1 MVQELSTTASCS
13 GNISV
18 IEYHCNSLKHITM
31 NNKLTAK
38 QQNILQAIKELTG
51 HGEKPTSYRLHK
63 YLQSQGVDESMKS
76 VMQVIEALEKKEL
89 ITRDEER
96 KIYLVENESYG
107 DVQNIFSI
115 PLYGLA
121 SCGEALA
128 YADDVAD
135 DFLQLSRNLFY
146 RETQVQKLF
155 AVKALGDSMN
165 KAQINDGDY
174 VVFAKVDGQDVDF
187 EGKIVVAVI
196 NGMATIKRYKKVQDG
211 VVGLF
216 PESTNTAHHPIFLS
230 ESDTVF
236 IAGVFKR
243 VLPVQ
248 FVSL

>member
-1 MVQELSTTASCS
+1 
-13 GNISV
+13 
-18 IEYHCNSLKHITM
+18 M

-38 QQNILQAIKELTG
+38 QKNILQGIRELIEQ
-51 HGEKPTSYRLHK
+51 HHEHPTSYRLHK
-63 YLQSQGVDESMKS
+63 FLTAQGVEESMKS
-76 VMQVIEALEKKEL
+76 IMQVIEALEKKDI
-89 ITRDEER
+89 ITRDEQR
-96 KIYLVENESYG
+96 RIYLVENESYG
-107 DVQNIFSI
+107 NMQNILSI

-135 DFLQLSRNLFY
+135 DFLQLSKSLFY
-146 RETQVQKLF
+146 KEQVRKMF

-165 KAQINDGDY
+165 KANINDGDY
-174 VVFAKVDGQDVDF
+174 VIFEKVEAQDCDF

-216 PESTNTAHHPIFLS
+216 PQSTNPTHHPIFLS
-230 ESDTVF
+230 EADTAFV
-236 IAGVFKR
+236 AGVFKR